1 MLRAGRQAPAL
12 SPLLLLGLALRPA
25 PRPALQAAAS
35 FAMSAMLRRHG
46 SVFER
51 LEDVENPVFLI
62 DPVDLP
68 VSLLLDARLPKPRLS
83 VLREND
89 EPDKQAAAAIRG
101 SLPALIE
108 LLEGRTDGDA
118 LFFSRTLTV
127 EGDMAA
133 VVALRNAVDGAEIS
147 LVDDLLRPLG
157 PFGAPARRLVETAT
171 ALYRRADEDLEVLR
185 SALLAPVQ
193 RRFDSQ
199 DARIDELG
207 ETVANA
213 SKRRRGRSA

>member
-1 MLRAGRQAPAL
+1 MLRAGRQVPAL

-35 FAMSAMLRRHG
+35 FAMSSMLRRHK

-51 LEDVENPVFLI
+51 LEDIANPVFLI

-68 VSLLLDARLPKPRLS
+68 VSLLLDARLPRPRLT
-83 VLREND
+83 VLREGD
-89 EPDKQAAAAIRG
+89 EPGTPAAAAIRG

-133 VVALRNAVDGAEIS
+133 VVALRNAVDGADIS

-157 PFGAPARRLVETAT
+157 PFGAPARRLVEAAT

-193 RRFDSQ
+193 RRFDTQ
-199 DARIDELG
+199 DARIEELG
-207 ETVANA
+207 ETVVSAA
-213 SKRRRGRSA
+213 KRRRGRGA

>member
-1 MLRAGRQAPAL
+1 
-12 SPLLLLGLALRPA
+12 
-25 PRPALQAAAS
+25 
-35 FAMSAMLRRHG
+35 MSSMLRRHK

-51 LEDVENPVFLI
+51 LEDIANPVFLI

-68 VSLLLDARLPKPRLS
+68 VSLLLDARLPRPRLT
-83 VLREND
+83 VLREGD
-89 EPDKQAAAAIRG
+89 EPGTPAAAAIRG

-133 VVALRNAVDGAEIS
+133 VVALRNAVDGADIS

-157 PFGAPARRLVETAT
+157 PFGAPARRLVEAAT

-193 RRFDSQ
+193 RRFDTQ
-199 DARIDELG
+199 DARIEELG
-207 ETVANA
+207 ETVVSAA
-213 SKRRRGRSA
+213 KRRRGRGA